1 MNNLMNKD
9 WWIYAGIRSL
19 KTIAQTAIATI
30 ATATY
35 LEEVNWIAVASA
47 SVLAGILSML
57 TSLAG
62 IPEVNQ
68 IQTTYNEDTE
78 EEMLELS
85 EVENVYD
92 QENETEE

>member
-1 MNNLMNKD
+1 MSKE
-9 WWIYAGIRSL
+9 WWKYAGIRAL
-19 KTIAQTAIATI
+19 KTVAQTAIATI

-35 LEEVNWIAVASA
+35 LEDVNWIAVASA

-62 IPEVNQ
+62 IPEVDQ

-85 EVENVYD
+85 EVENVYS